1 MAKRK
6 PSKLAPGSPVTV
18 RGGVTMPEFPD
29 LVIGG
34 WTGKVIES
42 QGSGEKLKY
51 IIEWDAAIQEQL
63 PDAYK
68 QQCES
73 QGLCTD
79 MVCLVA
85 SDLEEPV

>member
-6 PSKLAPGSPVTV
+6 PSKLPAGSPVKV
-18 RGGVTMPEFPD
+18 REGVTMPEFPE

-51 IIEWDAAIQEQL
+51 ILEWDAAIQAQL
-63 PDAYK
+63 PAAYT

-79 MVCLVA
+79 MVCLNA
-85 SDLEEPV
+85 ADLEEPA